1 MTNAID
7 AAILIGLL
15 LALIALLPDFDG
27 WEE

>member
-1 MTNAID
+1 MSNAVN

-27 WEE
+27 WED